1 MRKLLILPVLC
12 LSAVLLAQQPKING
26 PGADHVVGDLLI
38 GLQKGSDVQAVMRDL
53 LRAPDAPP
61 GLVVDRVVSLPAN
74 IWLLK
79 HDPDFPG
86 ARALEMVRRHPAVVA
101 AQFNHL
107 VHERITPND
116 SQFSQQW
123 HHVDPQDNDIDS
135 DLAWNITTGGNT
147 ALGDTIVVCVVEG
160 FDRSHSDL
168 NANAWVNRAEIDGNG
183 IDDDANGYV
192 DDVFGWN
199 PSAGNDN
206 SLFSGSH
213 GTSCAGM
220 VGAKGNNANGVS
232 GANWAVKMMP
242 VRIGSLTE
250 ANVIASYSYALAQR
264 QRWNDTNGLEGAFVV
279 ATSSSWG
286 IDQADPDNY
295 PLWCG
300 FYDTLGEAGI
310 LNCGA
315 TTNSNLN
322 VDVVGDMPT
331 ACSSPYMI
339 SVTATNSSDQ
349 RTFSGY
355 GAATI
360 DVGAPG
366 ESVRTTSSSNGYTT
380 TSGTSFATPLT
391 AGVIALLY
399 SAPCS
404 GLAQLAHTDP
414 QGAADAVRTAL
425 FAGVDQVGNLPGQT
439 VTGGRINANNSLQY
453 ILTNCATYSPGVSV
467 SARVFLQ
474 GPYNSTDGL
483 MADGLRTA
491 GLIPNTEPFTAL
503 GFTHVNGGGGETLG
517 AGVTS
522 TSGADAVV
530 DWVLLELRDAGSPAQ
545 VLATRSALVQ
555 RDGDI
560 TATDG
565 VSPVVFGVGAG
576 DYHVAVRHRNHLG
589 AMTATAITLDE
600 APTPIDFTSVAT
612 GTFGTDARIAIGAVR
627 ALWTGNATG
636 DATVKYTGGSNDRDP
651 ILLAVGSTTPNGSA
665 AGYLRTDT
673 NLDGIV
679 KYTGSANDRDIILTN
694 TGSTTPNAVRAEQL
708 P

>member
-1 MRKLLILPVLC
+1 
-12 LSAVLLAQQPKING
+12 
-26 PGADHVVGDLLI
+26 
-38 GLQKGSDVQAVMRDL
+38 
-53 LRAPDAPP
+53 
-61 GLVVDRVVSLPAN
+61 
-74 IWLLK
+74 
-79 HDPDFPG
+79 
-86 ARALEMVRRHPAVVA
+86 
-101 AQFNHL
+101 
-107 VHERITPND
+107 
-116 SQFSQQW
+116 
-123 HHVDPQDNDIDS
+123 
-135 DLAWNITTGGNT
+135 
-147 ALGDTIVVCVVEG
+147 
-160 FDRSHSDL
+160 
-168 NANAWVNRAEIDGNG
+168 
-183 IDDDANGYV
+183 
-192 DDVFGWN
+192 
-199 PSAGNDN
+199 
-206 SLFSGSH
+206 
-213 GTSCAGM
+213 
-220 VGAKGNNANGVS
+220 
-232 GANWAVKMMP
+232 
-242 VRIGSLTE
+242 GSLTE

>member
-1 MRKLLILPVLC
+1 PFLEADEGV
-12 LSAVLLAQQPKING
+12 ATD
-26 PGADHVVGDLLI
+26 DHVVGDLLI

-355 GAATI
+355 GATTI

-627 ALWTGNATG
+627 
-636 DATVKYTGGSNDRDP
+636 
-651 ILLAVGSTTPNGSA
+651 
-665 AGYLRTDT
+665 
-673 NLDGIV
+673 
-679 KYTGSANDRDIILTN
+679 
-694 TGSTTPNAVRAEQL
+694 
-708 P
+708 

>member
-12 LSAVLLAQQPKING
+12 VSAVLLAQQPKING

-665 AGYLRTDT
+665 AGYPRTDT

>member
-12 LSAVLLAQQPKING
+12 VSAVLLAQQPKING

-355 GAATI
+355 GATTI

>member
-12 LSAVLLAQQPKING
+12 VSAVLLAQQPKING

-349 RTFSGY
+349 RTFSG
-355 GAATI
+355 
-360 DVGAPG
+360 
-366 ESVRTTSSSNGYTT
+366 
-380 TSGTSFATPLT
+380 
-391 AGVIALLY
+391 
-399 SAPCS
+399 
-404 GLAQLAHTDP
+404 
-414 QGAADAVRTAL
+414 
-425 FAGVDQVGNLPGQT
+425 
-439 VTGGRINANNSLQY
+439 
-453 ILTNCATYSPGVSV
+453 
-467 SARVFLQ
+467 
-474 GPYNSTDGL
+474 
-483 MADGLRTA
+483 
-491 GLIPNTEPFTAL
+491 
-503 GFTHVNGGGGETLG
+503 
-517 AGVTS
+517 
-522 TSGADAVV
+522 
-530 DWVLLELRDAGSPAQ
+530 
-545 VLATRSALVQ
+545 
-555 RDGDI
+555 
-560 TATDG
+560 
-565 VSPVVFGVGAG
+565 
-576 DYHVAVRHRNHLG
+576 
-589 AMTATAITLDE
+589 
-600 APTPIDFTSVAT
+600 
-612 GTFGTDARIAIGAVR
+612 
-627 ALWTGNATG
+627 
-636 DATVKYTGGSNDRDP
+636 
-651 ILLAVGSTTPNGSA
+651 
-665 AGYLRTDT
+665 
-673 NLDGIV
+673 
-679 KYTGSANDRDIILTN
+679 
-694 TGSTTPNAVRAEQL
+694 
-708 P
+708 